1 VGGFRTRGH
10 RAALGFVERSILT
23 ERPPHALL
31 LFGPDGVGKTTLA
44 MDLAA
49 GLLCLDPDPAARPC
63 RSCAACRKVEHGN
76 HPDLHLLEPEGAGQQ
91 IRVGQVQ
98 ALAAELALLPLEGR
112 FRVAVIE
119 HANRLNPDAQNALL
133 KTLEEP
139 PARVCLILAADD
151 TAALLPTV
159 VSRCARLRLGP
170 VATEAIVELLGETGL
185 ADSVQGSAL
194 ARLSGGRPGVA
205 IALARRPE
213 AEQAQAR
220 LSRTLLD
227 LLVADRRRRLGSQS
241 DLISDGAV
249 LAAAA
254 AGTIEDLDA
263 GAEVATKPRRTT
275 RASGAK
281 AGGRTAGE
289 RSSARRPSP
298 AERRSAVT
306 HIVLVWRDVARDL
319 AVAARGGTRE
329 LRQHDMLDDLTRA
342 GALVDADAVVRFL
355 ARLEAVARALDAYAN
370 PELALDALLL
380 EWPRARQAA

>member
-1 VGGFRTRGH
+1 MGDFRTRGH
-10 RAALGFVERSILT
+10 RAALAFVERSIRT

-31 LFGPDGVGKTTLA
+31 LVGPDGVGKTTLA
-44 MDLAA
+44 MDLAV
-49 GLLCLDPDPAARPC
+49 GLLCLDADTAARPC
-63 RSCAACRKVEHGN
+63 RACAACRKIEHGN

-151 TAALLPTV
+151 AATLLPTV

-170 VATEAIVELLGETGL
+170 VAAETIAELLESANLT
-185 ADSVQGSAL
+185 DRSRGSAMAVL
-194 ARLSGGRPGVA
+194 AGGRPGAA

-213 AEQAQAR
+213 AVLAQAR

-227 LLVADRRRRLGSQS
+227 LLAADRRRRLGSQS
-241 DLISDGAV
+241 ELIADGAV

-254 AGTIEDLDA
+254 SGTIEDIESTDDDA
-263 GAEVATKPRRTT
+263 APRPRRGKG
-275 RASGAK
+275 AAK
-281 AGGRTAGE
+281 AERT
-289 RSSARRPSP
+289 SVRRPSP
-298 AERRSAVT
+298 AERRSATAQVVST
-306 HIVLVWRDVARDL
+306 WRDVARDL
-319 AVAARGGTRE
+319 AVASRGGSRE
-329 LRQHDMLDDLTRA
+329 LRQHDLIDDLVRA
-342 GALVDADAVVRFL
+342 GATVDPDAVVAFL
-355 ARLEAVARALDAYAN
+355 SRLDAVARALDAYAN

-380 EWPRARQAA
+380 DWPRARQQA

>member
-1 VGGFRTRGH
+1 MGGFRTRGH

-31 LFGPDGVGKTTLA
+31 LVGPDGVGKTTLA

-49 GLLCLDPDPAARPC
+49 GLLCLDPDPSARPC

-159 VSRCARLRLGP
+159 ISRCARLRLGP
-170 VATEAIVELLGETGL
+170 VATDAIVELLGDAGL
-185 ADSVQGSAL
+185 ADAAQASAL
-194 ARLSGGRPGVA
+194 SRLSSGRPGVA

-213 AEQAQAR
+213 AVQAQAR

-227 LLVADRRRRLGSQS
+227 LLGADRRRRLGAQL
-241 DLISDGAV
+241 DLISDGAA

-254 AGTIEDLDA
+254 AGTIEDLDTDA
-263 GAEVATKPRRTT
+263 PAPAKPRRTT
-275 RASGAK
+275 RASTAAAGDRGA
-281 AGGRTAGE
+281 
-289 RSSARRPSP
+289 ARRPSP
-298 AERRSAVT
+298 AERRSAVAQ
-306 HIVLVWRDVARDL
+306 VVVVWRDVARDL

-329 LRQHDMLDDLTRA
+329 LRQHDMLDELIKA

-355 ARLEAVARALDAYAN
+355 ARLESVCACPGCLRQ
-370 PELALDALLL
+370 
-380 EWPRARQAA
+380 PRAGT